1 MILTSAVILGLAAG
15 FVRAW
20 LGKRE
25 YQPKSLR
32 YWWLVIL
39 AYFPQWIAF
48 SFLPTRNNFPDTLVP
63 AVLIGSQILL
73 LIFAVTNWK
82 QPGFWLLGMGLFLN
96 FLVIALNGG
105 MMPISPETVEGL
117 LKGYPDALWQIG
129 ERFGTGKDIVL
140 PVAETR
146 LWFLSDRF
154 LFPEWMPYR
163 VAFSIGDT
171 LIAAGAFWLLW
182 SLGGPKKSKSKEKR
196 NVLLTQST

>member
-1 MILTSAVILGLAAG
+1 
-15 FVRAW
+15 
-20 LGKRE
+20 
-25 YQPKSLR
+25 
-32 YWWLVIL
+32 
-39 AYFPQWIAF
+39 
-48 SFLPTRNNFPDTLVP
+48 
-63 AVLIGSQILL
+63 
-73 LIFAVTNWK
+73 
-82 QPGFWLLGMGLFLN
+82 
-96 FLVIALNGG
+96 
-105 MMPISPETVEGL
+105 MPISPETVDGL
-117 LKGYPDALWQIG
+117 LKGYPNVLWQIG

-182 SLGGPKKSKSKEKR
+182 SLGGPTKSISKEKR